1 MAEEKEETI
10 ELTDEE
16 VALASA
22 DFDADTQD
30 AQDTDHQDTESSEP
44 ESDDADTEPD
54 GDSAA
59 DSGSEGSEPVAVEQ
73 DESKDSEPA
82 DEVQSEFTES
92 DYELGLSYGLTKEDV
107 DQLGDKA
114 TLEKFGKIYD
124 AQMLQQRRKPPKE
137 KSKQASEEV
146 NEQEQDKEEVL
157 EQESDGPHFD
167 ISKIDLSEYDKTTQ
181 EVFKVIDKLQGEVS
195 TLRQRNVALEAQQ
208 ENSTIEVFG
217 RALDGIDSE
226 FYGQQY
232 GESNKANRI
241 PQEQMDRRIKLAET
255 IDTLTAGYE
264 ATGKPI
270 PPLDVLVK
278 NAHQIEFGDRVKEV
292 QKSSNVQRLKKQASR
307 KRGAGSRSN
316 SRKVSQEP
324 MDDEERE
331 IQRIME
337 LTEKPYR
344 QMLDENG

>member
-1 MAEEKEETI
+1 MAEETEEKI

-22 DFDADTQD
+22 DFDADTP
-30 AQDTDHQDTESSEP
+30 DTESSEP

-54 GDSAA
+54 DDSAA
-59 DSGSEGSEPVAVEQ
+59 ESGSEGTEPVAVDDKET
-73 DESKDSEPA
+73 ESETEEAEAS
-82 DEVQSEFTES
+82 DEVQSEFTDS

-107 DQLGDKA
+107 DQLGDRS

-124 AQMLQQRRKPPKE
+124 AQMLQQRRKPRKE
-137 KSKQASEEV
+137 KSEQASEEV
-146 NEQEQDKEEVL
+146 VEQEQEQEEEVL
-157 EQESDGPHFD
+157 SQESDGPHFD
-167 ISKIDLSEYDKTTQ
+167 ISKVDLSEYDKTTQ

-217 RALDGIDSE
+217 RALDEIDSD

-232 GESNKANRI
+232 GESSKANKI

-307 KRGAGSRSN
+307 KRGAGSRST

-337 LTEKPYR
+337 ITEKPYR

>member
-1 MAEEKEETI
+1 MAEETEEKI
-10 ELTDEE
+10 ELTEEE

-22 DFDADTQD
+22 DFDSD
-30 AQDTDHQDTESSEP
+30 AQDIESSET
-44 ESDDADTEPD
+44 EVDDADTASD
-54 GDSAA
+54 DDSAA
-59 DSGSEGSEPVAVEQ
+59 ESGSEGSEPEAVEEQ
-73 DESKDSEPA
+73 EEQNEIQEAEPA

-124 AQMLQQRRKPPKE
+124 AQMLQQRRKPRKE
-137 KSKQASEEV
+137 KTEQASEETSD
-146 NEQEQDKEEVL
+146 EGQGREEVL
-157 EQESDGPHFD
+157 EEKPAESEDAHFD
-167 ISKIDLSEYDKTTQ
+167 ISKVDLSEYDKTTQ
-181 EVFKVIDKLQGEVS
+181 EVFKVIDKLQSEVS

-217 RALDGIDSE
+217 RALDDIDSE

-232 GESNKANRI
+232 GESSKANRI

-278 NAHQIEFGDRVKEV
+278 NAHQIEFGERVQEV
-292 QKSSNVQRLKKQASR
+292 QKSSNVKRLKKQASR

>member
-1 MAEEKEETI
+1 MSSKEEETI
-10 ELTDEE
+10 ELTEDEL
-16 VALASA
+16 ALASA
-22 DFDADTQD
+22 DFD
-30 AQDTDHQDTESSEP
+30 TDPDDIESSDP
-44 ESDDADTEPD
+44 DVDDADATVD
-54 GDSAA
+54 DDSAA
-59 DSGSEGSEPVAVEQ
+59 ESGSDGIEPEAVEESEQ
-73 DESKDSEPA
+73 NTEDPKASDEEPSNFS
-82 DEVQSEFTES
+82 DD
-92 DYELGLSYGLTKEDV
+92 DYELGLSYGLSKEDV
-107 DQLGDKA
+107 DQLGDKT

-124 AQMLQQRRKPPKE
+124 AQILQQRRKPPKE
-137 KSKQASEEV
+137 NAEQTSEETSD
-146 NEQEQDKEEVL
+146 ERQKQEEVL
-157 EQESDGPHFD
+157 SEGSDSPHFD
-167 ISKIDLSEYDKTTQ
+167 ISKVDLSEYDKTTQ

-195 TLRQRNVALEAQQ
+195 SLRQRNTALEAQR
-208 ENSTIEVFG
+208 ENSTIEEFG
-217 RALDGIDSE
+217 RSLDGIDSE

-232 GESNKANRI
+232 GESSKANKI

-278 NAHQIEFGDRVKEV
+278 NAHQIEFSDRVKEV
-292 QKSSNVQRLKKQASR
+292 QKSNNVQRLKKQASR
-307 KRGAGSRSN
+307 KRGAGSRSS

-344 QMLDENG
+344 RMLDDNG

>member
-1 MAEEKEETI
+1 MLDKEEETI
-10 ELTDEE
+10 ELTEE
-16 VALASA
+16 ELALASA
-22 DFDADTQD
+22 DFD
-30 AQDTDHQDTESSEP
+30 TDPEDIESSDP
-44 ESDDADTEPD
+44 EVDDADATMGD
-54 GDSAA
+54 DSAA
-59 DSGSEGSEPVAVEQ
+59 ESGSDGTDPVAVEELEQ
-73 DESKDSEPA
+73 NAEEEEAESSDEELSNFSD
-82 DEVQSEFTES
+82 D
-92 DYELGLSYGLTKEDV
+92 DYELGLSYGLSKEDV
-107 DQLGDKA
+107 DQLGDKT

-137 KSKQASEEV
+137 KSEQASEETSD
-146 NEQEQDKEEVL
+146 EGQEQEEVL
-157 EQESDGPHFD
+157 SQDSGSPHFD
-167 ISKIDLSEYDKTTQ
+167 ISKVDLSEYDKTTQ
-181 EVFKVIDKLQGEVS
+181 EVFKVIDKLQVEVDS
-195 TLRQRNVALEAQQ
+195 LRNRNTALEAQQ
-208 ENSTIEVFG
+208 ENSTIEEFG
-217 RALDGIDSE
+217 RSLDSIDHE

-232 GESNKANRI
+232 GESSKANKI
-241 PQEQMDRRIKLAET
+241 PQEQMDRRIKLAAA

-278 NAHQIEFGDRVKEV
+278 NAHQIEFSERVKEV

-307 KRGAGSRSN
+307 KRGAGSRSS

-344 QMLDENG
+344 RMLDDNG

>member
-1 MAEEKEETI
+1 MLNKEEEQI

-22 DFDADTQD
+22 DFDSD
-30 AQDTDHQDTESSEP
+30 AQDTESSEP
-44 ESDDADTEPD
+44 ESDDADTD
-54 GDSAA
+54 TDDDSAA
-59 DSGSEGSEPVAVEQ
+59 ESGSEGTEPVAV
-73 DESKDSEPA
+73 DDKDSEPETE
-82 DEVQSEFTES
+82 DSGDTESEFTDS
-92 DYELGLSYGLTKEDV
+92 DYELGLSYGLKKEDV
-107 DQLGDKA
+107 DQLGDRS

-124 AQMLQQRRKPPKE
+124 AQMLQQRRQPTKE
-137 KSKQASEEV
+137 KPEQASEETGD
-146 NEQEQDKEEVL
+146 EGQEQEEVL
-157 EQESDGPHFD
+157 SQESDDPHFD
-167 ISKIDLSEYDKTTQ
+167 ISKVDLSEYDKTTQ

-217 RALDGIDSE
+217 RALDDMDSG

-232 GESNKANRI
+232 GESSKANKI
-241 PQEQMDRRIKLAET
+241 PQDQMDRRIKLAEA

-270 PPLDVLVK
+270 PPLDVLIK

-344 QMLDENG
+344 QMLDDNG